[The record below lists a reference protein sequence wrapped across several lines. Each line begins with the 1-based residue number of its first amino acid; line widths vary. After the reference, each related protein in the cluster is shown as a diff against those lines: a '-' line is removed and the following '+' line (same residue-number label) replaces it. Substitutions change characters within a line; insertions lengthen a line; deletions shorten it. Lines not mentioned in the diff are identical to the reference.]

1 MLIQYFTRPP
11 VVIPQNQDKH
21 YKFKVGDRVRLPLTK
36 AQRQTIGFKWSLHK
50 GWNQYFI
57 NRTVVTKKYI
67 LCKGGFSN
75 LIGTIQDRQLTS
87 TKNNILVPFYTVIVS
102 GGQNVYESYAVMPS
116 KPIS

>member
-36 AQRQTIGFKWSLHK
+36 TQRHSIGFKWSLHK

-57 NRTVVTKKYI
+57 NRTVVTK
-67 LCKGGFSN
+67 
-75 LIGTIQDRQLTS
+75 
-87 TKNNILVPFYTVIVS
+87 NIYFV
-102 GGQNVYESYAVMPS
+102 
-116 KPIS
+116 